1 MTDHTLLPCPFCG
14 GEGAITPH
22 VHALA
27 LKAVVCDQ
35 CSSSSGWYLHEEEAI
50 AAWNRRT
57 PPAAVPEP
65 WGWLCN
71 GKGDGWEERDKVVR
85 DPELIARYRER
96 PDLWRIEPLY
106 LGSPPAAVPDGWA
119 IVPCEPDD
127 EMTDKGES
135 ALIAGPLEKEFK
147 DAPSATWAAA
157 KACYRAMI
165 SAAPAAPTDE

>member
-14 GEGAITPH
+14 GEPKLFDADKGYCYVKCPTCFIVT
-22 VHALA
+22 
-27 LKAVVCDQ
+27 CD
-35 CSSSSGWYLHEEEAI
+35 YYDAATAI

-57 PPAAVPEP
+57 
-65 WGWLCN
+65 
-71 GKGDGWEERDKVVR
+71 
-85 DPELIARYRER
+85 
-96 PDLWRIEPLY
+96 
-106 LGSPPAAVPDGWA
+106 PPAAVPDGWA

-165 SAAPAAPTDE
+165 SAAPAAPTETSDE

>member
-1 MTDHTLLPCPFCG
+1 MTDTRLKNCPFCG
-14 GEGAITPH
+14 GEAE
-22 VHALA
+22 
-27 LKAVVCDQ
+27 AVTLDYEYVRCDK
-35 CSSSSGWYLHEEEAI
+35 CHFGIARLTIDEAI

-57 PPAAVPEP
+57 
-65 WGWLCN
+65 
-71 GKGDGWEERDKVVR
+71 
-85 DPELIARYRER
+85 
-96 PDLWRIEPLY
+96 
-106 LGSPPAAVPDGWA
+106 PPAAVPDGWA

-165 SAAPAAPTDE
+165 SAAPAAPTEARDDQLP